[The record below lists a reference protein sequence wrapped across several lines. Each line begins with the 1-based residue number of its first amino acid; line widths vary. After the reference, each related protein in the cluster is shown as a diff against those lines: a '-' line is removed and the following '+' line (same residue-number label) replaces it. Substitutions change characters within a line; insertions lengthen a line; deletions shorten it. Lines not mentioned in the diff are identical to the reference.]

1 MLRARSLIRWAAA
14 MALFSAPF
22 VACGGEEPDNL
33 VSPCDGALKDQCGA
47 ACTGITDCAAGLY
60 CGADKKCTADC
71 TPGGGQCGAGKQCD
85 NNGRCTTGIV
95 IPDGGNGDGSSAD
108 GCIKVDVTFEKQT
121 PTVVLL
127 IDQSGSMSDNFG
139 GQSRWKVVHDALM
152 DPSTGIVKNLENE
165 IRFGLALYT
174 SDGGSAGGKQ
184 CPVLTEV
191 SMKLG
196 NYAAIKAVYD
206 PAGPEGDTP
215 TGESIDKVV
224 TTLAPYTE
232 PGPKVIVLATDG
244 EPDTCAE
251 PNPQNGQPEAI
262 KAAQDAFK
270 KDIRTYIISV
280 GDQVSLGHLQDM
292 ANAGQGLAVGGSK
305 NATYYQALDQNA
317 LKKAFEEIIYG
328 VRPCTFTLNG
338 TVDPADAGK
347 GTVLL
352 DGKPLGYQDADGWKL
367 NPPSEVELT
376 GAACQAIKTGDH
388 SVSIDFPCGVFVPA
402 DPR

>member
-1 MLRARSLIRWAAA
+1 
-14 MALFSAPF
+14 
-22 VACGGEEPDNL
+22 
-33 VSPCDGALKDQCGA
+33 VSGIAIDAGPDGA
-47 ACTGITDCAAGLY
+47 
-60 CGADKKCTADC
+60 
-71 TPGGGQCGAGKQCD
+71 
-85 NNGRCTTGIV
+85 
-95 IPDGGNGDGSSAD
+95 SAD

-139 GQSRWKVVHDALM
+139 GQSRWAVVHDALM
-152 DPSTGIVKNLENE
+152 NPTTGIVKNLETE
-165 IRFGLALYT
+165 VRFGLALYT

-184 CPVLTEV
+184 CPMLTEV
-191 SMKLG
+191 AMKLG

-206 PAGPEGDTP
+206 PAGPQGDTP

-224 TTLAPYTE
+224 TTLAPYAE

-270 KDIRTYIISV
+270 KDIKTYVISV
-280 GDQVSLGHLQDM
+280 GAQVSLGHLQDM
-292 ANAGQGLAVGGSK
+292 ANAGQGLAVGGSQ

-338 TVDPADAGK
+338 SVDPAEAGQ
-347 GTVLL
+347 GSVLL
-352 DGKPLGYQDADGWKL
+352 DGKPLTFGDANGWKL
-367 NPPSEVELT
+367 NPPDEVELT
-376 GAACQAIKTGDH
+376 GTACQAIKTGDH
-388 SVSIDFPCGVFVPA
+388 SVNIDFPCGVFVPT
-402 DPR
+402 PQ